1 MDIKDLKNE
10 SKELNKKLYEYVR
23 QVIREIQSYN
33 KMTNREMADFLK
45 LDEKTFNMILTMDI
59 DSLVELYFIPMNVI
73 SNIIVLS
80 CNGINLNFNILFDD
94 YQPKYTVQEI
104 KQYFS
109 EQHLKYKEDKLN
121 ELADILGINL
131 DNMQEVDDL
140 INKLKE
146 CKVNDD

>member
-1 MDIKDLKNE
+1 MNIMDLKNE

-23 QVIREIQSYN
+23 QVIHEIQSYN

-45 LDEKTFNMILTMDI
+45 LDEKAFNMILTMDI

-73 SNIIVLS
+73 SDIIVLS
-80 CNGINLNFNILFDD
+80 CNGINLNFNTMFD
-94 YQPKYTVQEI
+94 YESKYTVQEI

-121 ELADILGINL
+121 ELAEILGINL
-131 DNMQEVDDL
+131 DNMQEVEDL